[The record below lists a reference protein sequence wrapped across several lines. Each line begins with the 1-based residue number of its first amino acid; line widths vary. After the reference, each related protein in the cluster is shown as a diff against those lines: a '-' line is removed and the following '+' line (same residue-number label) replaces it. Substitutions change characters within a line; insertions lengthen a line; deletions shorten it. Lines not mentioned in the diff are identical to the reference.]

1 MGAGAPVAQ
10 ALESV
15 LEELAAIEHER
26 WSTWQAHLHSQ
37 GMRQSDGSL
46 VLSAELVA
54 RWERQIRTP
63 YDQLTDAE
71 KQSDRDQVRR
81 YLPTIQDLFER
92 RK

>member
-1 MGAGAPVAQ
+1 MATSASVAE
-10 ALESV
+10 ALESI
-15 LEELAAIEHER
+15 LEELATIEHER

-37 GMRQSDGSL
+37 GLRQPDGSL
-46 VLSAELVA
+46 VLPAELVA

-71 KQSDRDQVRR
+71 KESDRDQVRR
-81 YLPTIQDLFER
+81 YLPTIEELFEK

>member
-1 MGAGAPVAQ
+1 MANSASVAE
-10 ALESV
+10 ALKSI
-15 LEELAAIEHER
+15 LDELAAIEHER

-37 GMRQSDGSL
+37 GMRQADGSL
-46 VLSAELVA
+46 VLPAELVA
-54 RWERQIRTP
+54 RWERQIQTP

-92 RK
+92 QK